1 MIQKKKIRFWK
12 TRGKQIL
19 KVENEKWERQ
29 IIHLNEILHK
39 IKKEKN
45 STIEKKFDQC
55 GNKVSMFETL
65 NEVDEEIATK
75 ENDILLTR

>member
-1 MIQKKKIRFWK
+1 MGK
-12 TRGKQIL
+12 TDYSS
-19 KVENEKWERQ
+19 KWNFTQ
-29 IIHLNEILHK
+29 N
-39 IKKEKN
+39 KKEKN